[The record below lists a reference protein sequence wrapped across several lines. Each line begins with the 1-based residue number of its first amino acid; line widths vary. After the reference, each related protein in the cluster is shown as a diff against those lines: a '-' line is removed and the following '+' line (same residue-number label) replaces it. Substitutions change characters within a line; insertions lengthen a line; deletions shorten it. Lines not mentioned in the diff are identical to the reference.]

1 MLNIYGIQLAKN
13 IIQTQDITRSTNKE
27 NLSSM
32 IFREGF
38 QIGYKEDENEL
49 YKQLESLNGV

>member
-27 NLSSM
+27 NLSFM
-32 IFREGF
+32 NLGEGF

-49 YKQLESLNGV
+49 YEQLESLNGV